1 MSCSIYIIKSTLLI
15 MLLDFFLF
23 TYFFHPLHLS
33 CTECDV
39 LKLAIIMFIFVSY
52 HIIKVIYVLC
62 VYLQYC
68 VGFSVTAK

>member
-1 MSCSIYIIKSTLLI
+1 MFNIHHKVYPV
-15 MLLDFFLF
+15 DYVVRLF
-23 TYFFHPLHLS
+23 PLYLFFHPLHLS